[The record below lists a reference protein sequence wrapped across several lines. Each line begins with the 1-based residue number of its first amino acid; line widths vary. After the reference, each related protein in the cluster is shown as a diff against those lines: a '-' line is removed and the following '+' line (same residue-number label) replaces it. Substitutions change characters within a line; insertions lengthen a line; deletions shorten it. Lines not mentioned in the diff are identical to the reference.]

1 MGNCQR
7 KHLRALTFRPLTL
20 FAVLTL
26 FLAGSHPAHSSGAQD
41 PIARVNGTTIYRSD
55 LSHAVEISLTRKHSS
70 RPDLGPGFKY
80 DRGRVDYRKTL
91 DLLIDIELLY
101 QESLKHHFLG
111 LVEDSEERYRSEVQ
125 RLGGE
130 DKLFSALQCNDMSPE
145 DFRKTIYRN
154 LSIKR
159 LLDKLVYSRIDVTED
174 EVREYY
180 EQNKDR
186 FTDPPS
192 VRIRQILIRV
202 PPSGPEEDKWRRAE
216 ERAHMIY
223 KAAST
228 GNDFIGLARRHS
240 EDTLSASAGGD
251 MGFIQKGNLNGI
263 LDSLVF
269 HTEVGKVTEPIRSR
283 DGYHIIKVVS
293 SKPSTTKTLDETK
306 QYITT
311 ILRRDRAR
319 KMISRLIEDLRS
331 KAEVE
336 VMY

>member
-1 MGNCQR
+1 MRNSQR
-7 KHLRALTFRPLTL
+7 KHLNALALRSLTL
-20 FAVLTL
+20 FAI
-26 FLAGSHPAHSSGAQD
+26 LALSLAVSHPAHSSGAQD

-80 DRGRVDYRKTL
+80 DRGKVDYKKTL

-101 QESLKHHFLG
+101 QESLKHHFHG
-111 LVEDSEERYRSEVQ
+111 LVEDSEVRYRSEVQ

-130 DKLFSALQCNDMSPE
+130 DKLISALQCNDMSPG

-180 EQNKDR
+180 DLNKDR
-186 FTDPPS
+186 FTEPLS

-202 PPSGPEEDKWRRAE
+202 SPSRSEEDEWRNAE
-216 ERAHMIY
+216 ERAYMIY
-223 KAAST
+223 KAASS
-228 GNDFIGLARRHS
+228 GNDFIRLARRHS
-240 EDTLSASAGGD
+240 EDPFSASAGGD
-251 MGFIQKGNLNGI
+251 MGYIQKGNLNGI
-263 LDSLVF
+263 FDSLVF
-269 HTEVGKVTEPIRSR
+269 HTEVGTVTKPIRSG

-293 SKPSTTKTLDETK
+293 SKPPTTKTFDETK
-306 QYITT
+306 PYITT
-311 ILRRDRAR
+311 ILRRERAR
-319 KMISRLIEDLRS
+319 KMISQLIEDLRS
-331 KAEVE
+331 KAKVE